1 MSKKLYGQDPSNVE
15 ITGGN
20 ISGVTISDVDQDHN
34 DLNEIQGGDSTSN
47 EHYHLTFDEHTA
59 SSAVMYKTSFN
70 QLLNTSFERWTNSGL
85 TQGLGSGRQTDFNVT
100 NIFTDTDGSS
110 AASWVGTNC
119 NITDGGAYLLITQT
133 GGTTQYAKYTLAGL
147 TVGKRYKLVATI
159 TNGTGS
165 LGWGDKI
172 RVEQNGGTIIRSSR
186 TETSGSTYSILWQAV
201 GTTDKIGFVLTL
213 GAGQTIQVS
222 NVYVDECHHGCV
234 AADSYAA
241 DTHSKTTTL
250 DCFREWNEDVSSS
263 YGKGR
268 YLLKLVK
275 GADGAE
281 YYNFD
286 EIANDGRDGLGKH
299 VVFGCYV
306 YALQDNNIKLSAYD
320 GSTEFVV
327 SDTYCPANELTW
339 MEITGVVPET
349 ATVMK
354 ARILC
359 DGATGD
365 VAYISEPIAM
375 LGTYIGPG
383 NYRVGHDLNLPAC
396 QLNSTENQTIA
407 STSIDYPVTFNNEDV
422 KQALVHSTS
431 VESSKVKMTS
441 AGTYLITFSAIADL
455 TGTTAKRLS
464 IWLAVDGENV
474 ANSNTVCQLPNAS
487 TETLVVVSFINTFTE
502 NQYFELIMH
511 GDDTGLRLVT
521 TAATSGPPPRPASP
535 SIILTVNKIAD

>member
-1 MSKKLYGQDPSNVE
+1 MEVFHSLQVPKITTDE
-15 ITGGN
+15 IEKTGVGP
-20 ISGVTISDVDQDHN
+20 VDINHD
-34 DLNEIQGGDSTSN
+34 DLQNIQGGDSTAN
-47 EHYHLTFDEHTA
+47 EHYHLTETGNVA
-59 SSAVMYKTSFN
+59 AEATKYKTSFN

-85 TQGLGSGRQTDFNVT
+85 TQGTGSARQTDFNVT

-110 AASWVGTNC
+110 AGSWVGTDC
-119 NITDGGAYLLITQT
+119 NITDGGTYLLITQT
-133 GGTTQYAKYTLAGL
+133 GGTTQYAKYTLSGL
-147 TVGKRYKLVATI
+147 TVGKRYKFVCTLA
-159 TNGTGS
+159 NGTGT
-165 LGWGDKI
+165 LGFGDKI
-172 RVEQNGGTIIRSSR
+172 RVEQNGGTIIRSCR
-186 TETSGSTYSILWQAV
+186 TRAAETYSILWAAK
-201 GTTDKIGFVLTL
+201 GATDKITIVVTL

-234 AADSYAA
+234 AADTYAA

-327 SDTYCPANELTW
+327 SDTYCPANVLTW
-339 MEITGVVPET
+339 MEITGVVPQT
-349 ATVMK
+349 ATMLK

-359 DGATGD
+359 DGSTGD

-455 TGTTAKRLS
+455 TATTAKRLS